1 LLPINQDSWKR
12 LPSNAAQV
20 SYGSQGV
27 SGCQAESEE
36 HTEDAKSFIS
46 RGSASCSRSDGQ
58 ARVQREVLCRAAD
71 PNELACG
78 CKYLEA
84 LGNIGT
90 KTVVRAT
97 PYGYPL
103 LLVGPSNTI
112 NANRDRKG
120 THCDAI

>member
-1 LLPINQDSWKR
+1 MPKNPLSHVAPPRAPALAAR
-12 LPSNAAQV
+12 L
-20 SYGSQGV
+20 
-27 SGCQAESEE
+27 
-36 HTEDAKSFIS
+36 
-46 RGSASCSRSDGQ
+46 
-58 ARVQREVLCRAAD
+58 RVQREVLCRAAD

-103 LLVGPSNTI
+103 LLVGLSNTI
-112 NANRDRKG
+112 NANCDRKG